1 MGCELCQNDNRENIE
16 FKLAREGERPIEL
29 KNKSDE
35 ENYLDKE
42 TYFSYLEERLNEKY
56 SISPNILEELK
67 EKIKFTSEN
76 NQLNEQNYE
85 YNNKN
90 NNEYLNL
97 YNNNDLQYNSRN
109 KKDNEGKKMIE
120 NDTNIN
126 KETTEKD
133 IFETGLTTNK
143 DNLKNEEEIEKLKN
157 NLKDKKDNKDKKR
170 RKKKE
175 EGYKDSKDNN
185 DDLTGNENDE
195 NNSNKKKRKDKR
207 HHSHHSHKN
216 KSKEKSKDKNK
227 DKNKEKRKDKSKD
240 KHHRSHSKNRKKS
253 ENKEKEKNDNSE
265 NKEKEKNDNSENND
279 NNEEEV
285 IKYIVD
291 NNNNDDEKE
300 NNFQNSDDNKIEKS
314 IANDKEKE
322 EENNNN
328 INDNESNNENENNS
342 IIKQSD
348 TKQIYEKTEKIN
360 SLLKEIRH
368 SKIDKILKETPK
380 REKTT
385 LEKLI
390 HFFQKHSKKLS
401 SVERAWLIY
410 KWITLHIE
418 YDFEGVGNKNYDISP
433 EATFKRGKTICSGY
447 AGLYKKITDNL
458 ELTVER
464 IGGYSKGFNFKL
476 TENIEDSEKH
486 EWNAVQ
492 IDKEWFFI
500 ETTWGAGYSDDDKIF
515 KKRFTPYF
523 FFTPPIQYVRE
534 HLPFDEKW
542 QLLPKSKIVDQK
554 TFMTFAPLKS
564 SFFTLGFDTIEPD
577 FTFNKVKEK
586 GKFILYCG
594 KKKEVNYD
602 NIKIMAK
609 LYLIEDEKNSKE
621 IKNSILE
628 IKKDDYYEVN
638 YYINNKG
645 EYKLKIFGN
654 QGRAIEYNELCT
666 LILISDKDS
675 AKKRSYPSTTGLYYN
690 SDLKIIQPNKGIL
703 KEGTKINF
711 EFKTTTYN
719 QLYIGIKTD
728 KGANFMEMSK
738 NNNIF
743 KEEDFL
749 VHGNKVIISCKG
761 EKENSY
767 STIVEFD
774 VTKSKKGL
782 TYPQVFAGPKNKLI
796 EPICD
801 KLKKGKKVKF
811 EIKSDLIEEMA
822 VADGE
827 ELHKLEKN
835 NGVFTGE
842 IRISGKGEVKIA
854 FKKDEGG
861 FGVLYS
867 YKII

>member
-42 TYFSYLEERLNEKY
+42 TYYSSLEERLNEKY

-85 YNNKN
+85 LDNKN

-109 KKDNEGKKMIE
+109 KKDNEGKKVIE
-120 NDTNIN
+120 NDININ
-126 KETTEKD
+126 KETLEKD

-143 DNLKNEEEIEKLKN
+143 DNLKNEEDIEKLKN
-157 NLKDKKDNKDKKR
+157 NLKDKKDKKDKKR
-170 RKKKE
+170 RNKKE
-175 EGYKDSKDNN
+175 EEYKDSKDNN
-185 DDLTGNENDE
+185 DDLNGNENDE
-195 NNSNKKKRKDKR
+195 NNSNKKRSKDKR

-216 KSKEKSKDKNK
+216 KSKEKSKDK

-240 KHHRSHSKNRKKS
+240 KHHRSHSKNRKKTR
-253 ENKEKEKNDNSE
+253 EKDKNDNSE
-265 NKEKEKNDNSENND
+265 NKEKEKNDNSENN
-279 NNEEEV
+279 EEEV
-285 IKYIVD
+285 IKIIVD
-291 NNNNDDEKE
+291 NNNNNDDEKE

-314 IANDKEKE
+314 ITNDKEKE
-322 EENNNN
+322 EENNK
-328 INDNESNNENENNS
+328 DNESNNENENNN
-342 IIKQSD
+342 IIKHSD
-348 TKQIYEKTEKIN
+348 TKQIYEKTAKIN
-360 SLLKEIRH
+360 SLLKAIRH
-368 SKIDKILKETPK
+368 SKIDKIIKEAPK

-401 SVERAWLIY
+401 LVERAWLIY

-458 ELTVER
+458 ELIVER

-476 TENIEDSEKH
+476 SENIEDSEKH

-492 IDKEWFFI
+492 IDNEWFFV
-500 ETTWGAGYSDDDKIF
+500 ESTWGAGYSDDDKIF
-515 KKRFTPYF
+515 IKRFTPYF

-542 QLLPKSKIVDQK
+542 QLLPKTKIVDQK

-564 SFFTLGFDTIEPD
+564 SFFILGFDSIEPD
-577 FTFNKVKEK
+577 FTFNNVKEK

-594 KKKEVNYD
+594 KNKEVSYD

-628 IKKDDYYEVN
+628 IKKDDFYEVN

-654 QGRAIEYNELCT
+654 QGKAIEYNELCT

-711 EFKTTTYN
+711 EFKTSTYD

-749 VHGNKVIISCKG
+749 IHGNKVIISCKG

-842 IRISGKGEVKIA
+842 IRISGKGDVKIA
-854 FKKDEGG
+854 FKKEEGG